1 MDFGKNF
8 FIGAVVEHWDELLK
22 AVVESSLLEVLKRC
36 VDEALRDMVCNRTW
50 QIRLMVG
57 LGDLGLPQ
65 PI

>member
-8 FIGAVVEHWDELLK
+8 FIGTVVKHWDELLR
-22 AVVESSLLEVLKRC
+22 AVVESSSLEVFKRC

-57 LGDLGLPQ
+57 TW
-65 PI
+65 